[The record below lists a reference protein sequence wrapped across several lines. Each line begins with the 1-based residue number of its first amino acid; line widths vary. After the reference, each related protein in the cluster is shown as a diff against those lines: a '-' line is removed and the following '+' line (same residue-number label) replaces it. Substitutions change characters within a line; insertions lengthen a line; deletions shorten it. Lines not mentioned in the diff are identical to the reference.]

1 MSSEYVLFKKGHL
14 NKRAGVWTP
23 WTPPPGGR
31 ETFKRPAG
39 RGSPSSPASSV
50 GKRRA
55 SPSRSCRSSCSQSS
69 DCCRP
74 CDTRSPWGT
83 MPDPLCINTSISDC
97 SRPGCAPSRVDD
109 AGLAAHVA
117 LGARRRVLSA
127 GTDTPRPYH
136 YVADSLTSPRR
147 TS

>member
-1 MSSEYVLFKKGHL
+1 MFSEYVLFKKGHL

-23 WTPPPGGR
+23 WTPPLEVERHSRDQLVEVLPVVLR
-31 ETFKRPAG
+31 HQSESAEHRPAE
-39 RGSPSSPASSV
+39 V
-50 GKRRA
+50 VEV
-55 SPSRSCRSSCSQSS
+55 
-69 DCCRP
+69 
-74 CDTRSPWGT
+74 
-83 MPDPLCINTSISDC
+83 
-97 SRPGCAPSRVDD
+97 RVAKVRIV
-109 AGLAAHVA
+109 AGLATHVA